1 MGPDGLSCREGDAT
15 MTDHLTAW
23 AACAESVATTGVAK
37 RTIPGA
43 GASLVRV
50 VVPAGISAARHSHAH
65 EQFVQVISG
74 SGVLETEQGRKPFS
88 AGSVFHFPAGVWHAA
103 MFETETVLIETN
115 LSAQG

>member
-1 MGPDGLSCREGDAT
+1 MSGCEEMPA

-23 AACAESVATTGVAK
+23 DARAESVVGNGVAK

-50 VVPAGISAARHSHAH
+50 VVPAGASAARHSHDH

-74 SGVLETEQGRKPFS
+74 SGVLETEQGRKRFS
-88 AGSVFHFPAGVWHAA
+88 AGSVFHFPAGAWHAA
-103 MFETETVLIETN
+103 AFETETVLIETN
-115 LSAQG
+115 LGTGR